1 MGNETQNIKKDLI
14 DLDIEEMKINRE
26 LYNLQLQ
33 INAKLPND
41 KKVKIKSNYK
51 QIAERK
57 IHYLEQKKLKLL
69 ASEKEKS
76 KEIIK
81 IDNIAETG
89 ENEVE
94 KNNIE
99 DNKLSL
105 ISNSSKGSKKAQ
117 KGMLIDKIEEK
128 INENNSNNKEII
140 SDTENGK
147 IKTIYTKKK
156 SKNINKIN
164 INELNDKN
172 NDNINDN
179 INDNNEKVKNN
190 NEDSKNNDINDN
202 NLEENLNIN
211 EYKRKFFDKLS
222 SLGPIS
228 NANKSMDNKNSSVL
242 EELEVV
248 GLSQN
253 DILKDKLSEFFVG
266 TSVASSS
273 NNNRNN
279 SSMHN
284 NYYKNRP
291 KSEISGINQQLIS
304 ASKSGNENNE
314 SNGENEDNEDKED
327 NNTYNSQN
335 NKNSNYEENQ
345 EYIDRNNENENEN
358 GYGTGIT
365 GEKYDTEE
373 TMNKEVGNNN
383 NEKYKEKNN
392 INEINERK
400 LLKNNRN
407 KSYFVLED
415 SSGIDNSSAKE
426 SKNME

>member
-69 ASEKEKS
+69 ESEKEKEKEKS

-81 IDNIAETG
+81 IDNVAETG

-94 KNNIE
+94 KNNKE

-105 ISNSSKGSKKAQ
+105 ISNSSKGSKKSQ

-164 INELNDKN
+164 TNDKK

-179 INDNNEKVKNN
+179 EEDVKNNN

-228 NANKSMDNKNSSVL
+228 NVNKSMDNKNSSVL

-273 NNNRNN
+273 NNNNKNN

-304 ASKSGNENNE
+304 ASKSGNEDNENNE
-314 SNGENEDNEDKED
+314 ENIDNED

-345 EYIDRNNENENEN
+345 EYTDRNNENENEN
-358 GYGTGIT
+358 GYGTGVT

-392 INEINERK
+392 INEIKERK

-415 SSGIDNSSAKE
+415 SSGIDNSSIKE

>member
-1 MGNETQNIKKDLI
+1 MGNETHNPRIDLI

-33 INAKLPND
+33 INSKLPND

-57 IHYLEQKKLKLL
+57 IYYLEQKKLKLL
-69 ASEKEKS
+69 NSEKEKEKS
-76 KEIIK
+76 NENKK
-81 IDNIAETG
+81 IDNIVETG
-89 ENEVE
+89 ENEE
-94 KNNIE
+94 QKNNIQ

-105 ISNSSKGSKKAQ
+105 ISNSSNRNKKNL
-117 KGMLIDKIEEK
+117 KGMLINKIEEK

-140 SDTENGK
+140 SDSENGK
-147 IKTIYTKKK
+147 IKTIYTKKAIK
-156 SKNINKIN
+156 KMNKVN
-164 INELNDKN
+164 INELNN
-172 NDNINDN
+172 NDNINKNDDEDIKDN
-179 INDNNEKVKNN
+179 KKEDRQNN
-190 NEDSKNNDINDN
+190 NDN

-222 SLGPIS
+222 SIGRIS
-228 NANKSMDNKNSSVL
+228 NINKSMDNKNSSDV

-273 NNNRNN
+273 NNNKNN
-279 SSMHN
+279 SSMYN
-284 NYYKNRP
+284 NCGKNRP

-304 ASKSGNENNE
+304 ASKSGNEDNENNE
-314 SNGENEDNEDKED
+314 
-327 NNTYNSQN
+327 NNNSYNSQN
-335 NKNSNYEENQ
+335 NINSNYEENQ
-345 EYIDRNNENENEN
+345 EFTDRNNENEN
-358 GYGTGIT
+358 GYGTGVT

-373 TMNKEVGNNN
+373 TINKEMGNSK
-383 NEKYKEKNN
+383 NEKLKEKNGN
-392 INEINERK
+392 NGINERRK

-415 SSGIDNSSAKE
+415 TSRFDNDSAKE
-426 SKNME
+426 SQNRE

>member
-1 MGNETQNIKKDLI
+1 M
-14 DLDIEEMKINRE
+14 
-26 LYNLQLQ
+26 
-33 INAKLPND
+33 
-41 KKVKIKSNYK
+41 
-51 QIAERK
+51 
-57 IHYLEQKKLKLL
+57 
-69 ASEKEKS
+69 
-76 KEIIK
+76 
-81 IDNIAETG
+81 
-89 ENEVE
+89 
-94 KNNIE
+94 
-99 DNKLSL
+99 
-105 ISNSSKGSKKAQ
+105 
-117 KGMLIDKIEEK
+117 
-128 INENNSNNKEII
+128 
-140 SDTENGK
+140 
-147 IKTIYTKKK
+147 
-156 SKNINKIN
+156 
-164 INELNDKN
+164 
-172 NDNINDN
+172 
-179 INDNNEKVKNN
+179 
-190 NEDSKNNDINDN
+190 
-202 NLEENLNIN
+202 EENLNIN

-228 NANKSMDNKNSSVL
+228 NVNKSMDNKNSSVL

-253 DILKDKLSEFFVG
+253 DILKDKLSDFFVG

-273 NNNRNN
+273 NNNNKNN

-304 ASKSGNENNE
+304 ASKSGNEDNENNE
-314 SNGENEDNEDKED
+314 ENEGDEENED

-345 EYIDRNNENENEN
+345 KYTDRNNENENEN

-365 GEKYDTEE
+365 GEKNDTEE
-373 TMNKEVGNNN
+373 TMNKEVVNNN

-426 SKNME
+426 SKNLE